1 MPNKAI
7 FFSIDRLGDYLIR
20 SNVIKQICNEYEYN
34 EIVCSNVNFKLI
46 SEQSF
51 FNKIV
56 EYNKNKN
63 SKFEFLKKYF
73 LKEYDVVISFDG
85 KRISKLILF
94 FIKSKFKYIF
104 IYKKNGFLNK
114 IFFFINIFLFKI
126 FKIQYTILKNR
137 ALIETGKIDNY
148 PNKYKILNKLFNNK
162 SEDTYYIEKN
172 STDLKIENDFILIH
186 LDEKFDDIL
195 NKEKNL
201 NEIFINFSKK
211 SEKKIILTSY
221 HNNSKYYE
229 NFSIKKI
236 NFSNLNEYNNDKIII
251 IENIP
256 LNYFFEFIKK
266 SFISISCHSGMI
278 VHPAIYY
285 KKKCIDIIH
294 YHEVNWT
301 NCWTTENNYYK
312 RIYKSVDKKKFSIE
326 KILNEILILTKN
338 TDFINF

>member
-1 MPNKAI
+1 MPSKAI

-20 SNVIKQICNEYEYN
+20 SNVIKQISDEYEYN
-34 EIVCSNVNFKLI
+34 EIICSNVNFKLI
-46 SEQSF
+46 SKQSF

-63 SKFEFLKKYF
+63 SKFEFLKNYF
-73 LKEYDVVISFDG
+73 LKEYDVAISFDG

-104 IYKKNGFLNK
+104 IYEKNGFINK
-114 IFFFINIFLFKI
+114 IFLFINILLFKI

-137 ALIETGKIDNY
+137 ALIETGKFDNY

-162 SEDTYYIEKN
+162 SEDTYYIEQN
-172 STDLKIENDFILIH
+172 SVDIKIKDDFILIH

-195 NKEKNL
+195 NNEINI

-211 SEKKIILTSY
+211 TDKKIILTSY
-221 HNNSKYYE
+221 NNNSKYYK
-229 NFSIKKI
+229 NFLIKKV
-236 NFSNLNEYNNDKIII
+236 NFSNLTEYTNNDKIII

-266 SFISISCHSGMI
+266 SFISISCHAGMI
-278 VHPAIYY
+278 VHPAIHY

-294 YHEVNWT
+294 YHEVSWI
-301 NCWTTENNYYK
+301 NCWATENKYYK
-312 RIYKSVDKKKFSIE
+312 RLYKSVDKKNFTIE
-326 KILNEILILTKN
+326 DILNQLLVLLEKY
-338 TDFINF
+338 